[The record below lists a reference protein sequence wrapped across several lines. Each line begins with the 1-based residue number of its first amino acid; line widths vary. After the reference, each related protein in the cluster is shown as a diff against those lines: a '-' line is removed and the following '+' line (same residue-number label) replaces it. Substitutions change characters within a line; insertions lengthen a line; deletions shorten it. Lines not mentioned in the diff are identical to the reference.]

1 MTMHHTRR
9 GPTWWHAWL
18 PLLLLGGLLVLEH
31 QVPLS
36 LGGHKIAQLALTG
49 LMYGVVAGWL
59 RCNRGALVHEAYE
72 REQQAGVEKT
82 TPQRQASAMSDDE
95 PCDATE
101 LPWQNNGHSTK
112 IQRRR

>member
-1 MTMHHTRR
+1 MQHHTRR

-36 LGGHKIAQLALTG
+36 PGGHKIAQLALTF
-49 LMYGVVAGWL
+49 LMYGVVVGWL